1 MFACLNRIGHL
12 VLSFSLLAG
21 LAMWNPSS
29 VTAADNEPRPQRL
42 LLLGQGPDGHP
53 RGTHEYMQGLK
64 LMQELLAGEKGLQVE
79 IVKADEPWTDGP
91 QKLAQAD
98 GVVVFLAQG
107 AAWLNKDQQRRQAFE
122 KFAAR
127 GGALVVLHW
136 GMGTKDAKDVEPF
149 TAIFGACHGGPD
161 RRYKVLETD
170 VAAAD
175 HPISQEIGDFRLKDE
190 FYYALKRAKDAE
202 GLQPVLRAQINGNW
216 EMVAWAWERPGG
228 GRSFGFSGL
237 HFHSNWERPEYRAL
251 VRRGI
256 LWTLDRLD
264 K

>member
-1 MFACLNRIGHL
+1 MFACPDRIGRL
-12 VLSFSLLAG
+12 VLSLVVLAG
-21 LAMWNPSS
+21 
-29 VTAADNEPRPQRL
+29 AALGNLPGANAVENEPRPQRL

-53 RGTHEYMQGLK
+53 QGSHEYMQGL
-64 LMQELLAGEKGLQVE
+64 ELLQKMLAGEKGLTVE

-91 QKLAQAD
+91 EKLAQAD

-107 AAWLNKDQQRRQAFE
+107 ATWLNKDPKRRKAFE
-122 KFAAR
+122 DFAAR

-136 GMGTKDAKDVEPF
+136 GMGTKDTKDIEPF
-149 TAIFGACHGGPD
+149 VNLFGACHGGPD

-175 HPISQEIGDFRLKDE
+175 HPIAQGIGDFRLKDE
-190 FYYALKRAKDAE
+190 FYYALKRAKAADE
-202 GLQPVLRAQINGNW
+202 LQPVLRANIEGNW

-237 HFHSNWERPEYRAL
+237 HYHTNWEQPQYRTL

-256 LWTLDRLD
+256 LWTLGRLD

>member
-1 MFACLNRIGHL
+1 MFAYLDRIGHL
-12 VLSFSLLAG
+12 VLTFGMLAG
-21 LAMWNPSS
+21 LALWNPAEAA
-29 VTAADNEPRPQRL
+29 AADNEPRPQRL

-53 RGTHEYMQGLK
+53 QGTHEYMQGLK
-64 LMQELLAGEKGLQVE
+64 LMQKMLAGEKGLEVE

-107 AAWLNKDQQRRQAFE
+107 AAWLNKDPKRRQAFE
-122 KFAAR
+122 AFAAR

-136 GMGTKDAKDVEPF
+136 GMGTKNAKDIEPF

-175 HPISQEIGDFRLKDE
+175 HPIAEGIRDFRLKDE
-190 FYYALKRAKDAE
+190 FYYALKRAKTAE
-202 GLQPVLRAQINGNW
+202 KLQPVLRAQIDGNW
-216 EMVAWAWERPGG
+216 EMVAWAWQRPDG

-237 HFHSNWERPEYRAL
+237 HFHSNWERPEYRIL
-251 VRRGI
+251 VHRGI
-256 LWTLDRLD
+256 LWSLDRLD